1 MSNSLIQSAKD
12 VILTEA
18 QAVTKLA
25 ESLDQSFVD
34 ACQLIQNC
42 TGKVILI
49 GMGKSGHI
57 GNKIAATFASTG
69 THLLQCTQVRQ
80 VMVI

>member
-1 MSNSLIQSAKD
+1 LGKNWILLI
-12 VILTEA
+12 
-18 QAVTKLA
+18 
-25 ESLDQSFVD
+25 SFVD
-34 ACQLIQNC
+34 ACTLIQNC

-69 THLLQCTQVRQ
+69 TPAFAVQTFA
-80 VMVI
+80 